1 MAVVLPMALSFLA
14 FLSIFGIVFFAINP
28 QGNAAF
34 LIGGLVAF
42 GVFAGLAA
50 ASALILGDG
59 ESTAEL

>member
-14 FLSIFGIVFFAINP
+14 FLSIFGINP

-59 ESTAEL
+59 EGAAEL